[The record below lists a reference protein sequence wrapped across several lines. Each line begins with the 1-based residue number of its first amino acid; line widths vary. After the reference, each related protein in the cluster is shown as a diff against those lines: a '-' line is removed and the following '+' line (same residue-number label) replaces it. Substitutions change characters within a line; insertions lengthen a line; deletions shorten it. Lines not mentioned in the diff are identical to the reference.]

1 MSWEIVKLCDCCQS
15 IADGDH
21 QAPPKAESG
30 VPFVTIS
37 NIDHFNRFDFSD
49 TMFVPQMYYDKLDK
63 RRKAVKGDVLL
74 SVVGSFGIP
83 VLIKDDTP
91 FVFQRHIAILRPN
104 PNIIMPEFLYYTM
117 LSKSFYAQ
125 ADAYAVGAAQRT
137 ISLTSL
143 RKMKIAIPP
152 LEAQNDIVAILS
164 QYDSAIENNNKRIKM
179 LEQMAESLYKE
190 WFVRRKGCGWNL
202 VKMKDFG
209 YSLESGS
216 RPKGGIDASLI
227 DGIPSLGAEAI
238 GKLGEFDYSR
248 IKYVPAEF
256 YKKMKRG
263 HVCDNDIL
271 LYKDGAY
278 IGKVTLFMDEFPF
291 KEYSINE
298 HVFIVRSNN
307 PIYQY
312 YLYFTLKLPQ
322 YFTQMQ
328 NLNRNAAQPG
338 LTGKDIDLLK
348 LYLPDE
354 VTIAKFNAAVEPM
367 LHKIFILAKSNQNLT
382 KQRDMLLPR
391 LMSGKL
397 EV

>member
-1 MSWEIVKLCDCCQS
+1 
-15 IADGDH
+15 
-21 QAPPKAESG
+21 
-30 VPFVTIS
+30 
-37 NIDHFNRFDFSD
+37 
-49 TMFVPQMYYDKLDK
+49 
-63 RRKAVKGDVLL
+63 
-74 SVVGSFGIP
+74 
-83 VLIKDDTP
+83 
-91 FVFQRHIAILRPN
+91 
-104 PNIIMPEFLYYTM
+104 
-117 LSKSFYAQ
+117 
-125 ADAYAVGAAQRT
+125 
-137 ISLTSL
+137 
-143 RKMKIAIPP
+143 
-152 LEAQNDIVAILS
+152 
-164 QYDSAIENNNKRIKM
+164 
-179 LEQMAESLYKE
+179 
-190 WFVRRKGCGWNL
+190 
-202 VKMKDFG
+202 MKDFG
-209 YSLESGS
+209 YSLVSGS

-238 GKLGEFDYSR
+238 GKLGEFDYSS

>member
-63 RRKAVKGDVLL
+63 KRKAVKGDVLL

-164 QYDSAIENNNKRIKM
+164 QYDSAIENNNKRIKL
-179 LEQMAESLYKE
+179 LEQMAENLYKE
-190 WFVRRKGCGWNL
+190 WFVRFRFPDYETAKFENGIPMGWNIAKVKVL
-202 VKMKDFG
+202 VNRLPFGTLYKADDTEPSGNVIVIDQSKDAFVGYHNNEPSHTASVDNPIAIFG
-209 YSLESGS
+209 DHSCKFQLMICPFSLSENVIPYKAKKEATTIFLHYSLCRLIETTEYKRHWTELMSKKILVPPMNLQERFDEYIKKLLENIES
-216 RPKGGIDASLI
+216 
-227 DGIPSLGAEAI
+227 
-238 GKLGEFDYSR
+238 
-248 IKYVPAEF
+248 
-256 YKKMKRG
+256 
-263 HVCDNDIL
+263 
-271 LYKDGAY
+271 
-278 IGKVTLFMDEFPF
+278 
-291 KEYSINE
+291 
-298 HVFIVRSNN
+298 
-307 PIYQY
+307 
-312 YLYFTLKLPQ
+312 LKSQ
-322 YFTQMQ
+322 
-328 NLNRNAAQPG
+328 
-338 LTGKDIDLLK
+338 
-348 LYLPDE
+348 
-354 VTIAKFNAAVEPM
+354 
-367 LHKIFILAKSNQNLT
+367 NQNLT
-382 KQRDMLLPR
+382 TQRDMLLPR